1 MDFGNEQTGDI
12 WVQKL
17 TQNNS
22 KRYVILFMMLIFA
35 DSPLGVLVQFIE
47 QKDREPP
54 DEEPVIVGTKA
65 TAKKFDWYKRWLKWT
80 DQKKILFFKNYKKR
94 NEGK

>member
-1 MDFGNEQTGDI
+1 
-12 WVQKL
+12 
-17 TQNNS
+17 
-22 KRYVILFMMLIFA
+22 MMLIFA
-35 DSPLGVLVQFIE
+35 DSPLGVLVKFIE

-80 DQKKILFFKNYKKR
+80 D
-94 NEGK
+94 